1 MSIKRRIIPS
11 TTANLRF
18 EWFSHLG
25 GLSSVSVRNREWMDL
40 LKEDT
45 RNSLMIEGYFVT
57 RADIMDIIENPK
69 YSKTEYRVLGYFD
82 AAFASYELA
91 FQQFQTN
98 EYRLTKSIIRQI
110 HSLMFRGDPN
120 FSWTPGEWRKGD
132 IEITGAKVKTTS
144 PFEIELKIEKLL
156 EIANAPTDNL
166 VRKLAVVHDLFEQ
179 IHPFP
184 DGNGRV
190 GRILLNFILVAHGY
204 PNIAIKGTEK
214 DRLEYINALEF
225 ADPLVS
231 ELMKNN
237 FKDPFDKPLIQL
249 EEIINRSLA
258 VALDVVVCNKF
269 NQTTP
274 LLSLVDVSKLTGR
287 PIQPLRV
294 ACAQKKLICSKIGS
308 KVMTHPDLF
317 VSPVK

>member
-57 RADIMDIIENPK
+57 RAEIIDIIENPK
-69 YSKTEYRVLGYFD
+69 YSKTQYRVLGYFD

-91 FQQFQTN
+91 FQQFQTH
-98 EYRLTKSIIRQI
+98 EYRLTKSIVRQI

-132 IEITGAKVKTTS
+132 IEITGAKLKTTS
-144 PFEIELKIEKLL
+144 PFEIELRIEKML
-156 EIANAPTDNL
+156 EIANASTDNL

-225 ADPLVS
+225 ADPLVFA
-231 ELMKNN
+231 LIKNN
-237 FKDPFDKPLIQL
+237 FNVPFDRPLIQL

-258 VALDVVVCNKF
+258 VALDVVICNKF

-274 LLSLVDVSKLTGR
+274 LLSLADVSKLTGR
-287 PIQPLRV
+287 PIQSLRV

>member
-1 MSIKRRIIPS
+1 MSIKRRIIPN

-25 GLSSVSVRNREWMDL
+25 GLSTVSVRNKEWMDL

-57 RADIMDIIENPK
+57 RADIIDIIENPK

-91 FQQFQTN
+91 FQQFQTS
-98 EYRLTKSIIRQI
+98 EYGITKSIIRQI

-132 IEITGAKVKTTS
+132 MEITGAKVKIVP
-144 PFEIELKIEKLL
+144 PFEIEQKMEKLL
-156 EIANAPTDNL
+156 VIANAPTDNL
-166 VRKLAVVHDLFEQ
+166 VRKLAVVHNLFEQ

-190 GRILLNFILVAHGY
+190 GRILLNFMLVAHGH
-204 PNIAIKGTEK
+204 PNIAIRGTEK
-214 DRLEYINALEF
+214 DRLEYINSLEL
-225 ADPLVS
+225 ADPVIVD
-231 ELMKNN
+231 LMKNKFSN
-237 FKDPFDKPLIQL
+237 PFDKPLIQL

-258 VALDVVVCNKF
+258 IALDVVICNKF
-269 NQTTP
+269 NQGKS
-274 LLSLVDVSKLTGR
+274 LLSLLDVSKLTGR

-294 ACAQKKLICSKIGS
+294 ACSQKKIICSKIGS

-317 VSPVK
+317 ISPII

>member
-1 MSIKRRIIPS
+1 MSIKRRIIPN

-25 GLSSVSVRNREWMDL
+25 GLSSVSVRNKEWMDL

-57 RADIMDIIENPK
+57 RADIIDIIENPK
-69 YSKTEYRVLGYFD
+69 YSKTQYRVLGYFD

-120 FSWTPGEWRKGD
+120 FSWSPGEWRKGD

-144 PFEIELKIEKLL
+144 PFEIEQKIEKLL

-214 DRLEYINALEF
+214 DRLEYINALEL

-231 ELMKNN
+231 ELIKNSFEN
-237 FKDPFDKPLIQL
+237 PFDKPLIPL

-258 VALDVVVCNKF
+258 IALDVVICNKF
-269 NQTTP
+269 SQTTT
-274 LLSLVDVSKLTGR
+274 LLSLADISKLTGR

-308 KVMTHPDLF
+308 KVMSHPNLF
-317 VSPVK
+317 VPPIR